1 MLVTGAPTVERVHL
15 LGVSGLSLDEVAVA
29 RRDFWKWRLAL
40 MWIARNRAARKRYI
54 RILSRDCDPQKP
66 PKNDIL
72 LFMPQTSNSKSETL
86 NPSP

>member
-1 MLVTGAPTVERVHL
+1 MLLGPQPVERVHL
-15 LGVSGLSLDEVAVA
+15 LGVSGLSLDEVAVV

-40 MWIARNRAARKRYI
+40 MWIARNRAARKSYI
-54 RILSRDCDPQKP
+54 RILSRDCDSQKP